1 MRLAVVKTLHSFLK
15 TPTLP
20 NDWISAPFLKLLVQ
34 NLIVEERADVRDE
47 TLNVWETALRVLCSV
62 PSWLETVIDSQLIL
76 EWYSLAMTPLGVA
89 IDATSLFRPSEH
101 MSNGNGPGPERHNV
115 DKNMLAQ
122 DLALVSVEVVLRAR
136 IATAKALAWVLA
148 EWPDQ
153 GQPLDN
159 VFRPILDHY
168 IRSPSMLQKFL
179 TAVVVE
185 EWSHKYE
192 ERVLEREQSVQKEA
206 LLINASTLAMGLSKE
221 ILRWLQDEPPVA
233 YHEMAMTLSRIFTES
248 TNLIQSFAHDCK
260 VPATSIPN
268 LGTTIDIHGTD
279 EGAFSI
285 STASEVVGPIF
296 TRLKE
301 SLGRTK
307 KKELISLHE
316 KRIRL
321 ESSIQHYNDIKT
333 QHDVRVSA
341 AFAAAY
347 VALGLMPEKV
357 SPIVKGIMNGIK
369 VGHTLKLRTIVT
381 HRVVIRMKK
390 ILIFKLVRPL
400 Q

>member
-1 MRLAVVKTLHSFLK
+1 MRLAVVKTLNSFLE

-20 NDWISAPFLKLLVQ
+20 NDWVSSPFFRLLIQ
-34 NLIVEERADVRDE
+34 NLIVEERSDVRNE
-47 TLNVWETALRVLCSV
+47 TMKVFETALKVMRSS
-62 PSWLETVIDSQLIL
+62 PTWLESVATPQLIL
-76 EWYSLAMTPLGVA
+76 EWYTLAMTPLGVA
-89 IDATSLFRPSEH
+89 IEPSTLYRPTDEIL
-101 MSNGNGPGPERHNV
+101 NGNGAAPERHNV

-122 DLALVSVEVVLRAR
+122 DLSLVSVEIVLRAR
-136 IATAKALAWVLA
+136 VAAAKALAWLLS

-153 GQPLDN
+153 GEPLNDI
-159 VFRPILDHY
+159 FRPILDHY

-179 TAVVVE
+179 SAVIVE

-192 ERVLEREQSVQKEA
+192 KVAYECAEQKEEVRQ
-206 LLINASTLAMGLSKE
+206 LVEVSPLAKDLSIE
-221 ILRWLQDEPPVA
+221 ILRWLQAEPPVA
-233 YHEMAMTLSRIFTES
+233 YHEMGMVLGRIFSECHS
-248 TNLIQSFAHDCK
+248 LLQSFIHDCK
-260 VPATSIPN
+260 VPAANIPN
-268 LGTTIDIHGTD
+268 LGTTIDVNGTD
-279 EGAFSI
+279 EEAFSI
-285 STASEVVGPIF
+285 STALDVVGPVF

-321 ESSIQHYNDIKT
+321 ESSIQHYNDVKA

-369 VGHTLKLRTIVT
+369 VAIPSVPCL
-381 HRVVIRMKK
+381 
-390 ILIFKLVRPL
+390 
-400 Q
+400 